1 MAETAEASLG
11 YFGEFH
17 LSSDETAGN
26 LYELVQVKE
35 FDVPTGGTREQ
46 VEATHLKSPDWRR
59 EYLSGFYED
68 SDFEVLLNFRP
79 LSDTDVMLEGAL
91 KAADVRA
98 FKAVLPENGEPVA
111 QIEGTCKCTGYSRG
125 RVTPDGVMEATATFR
140 IVTVDDIEAY
150 VS

>member
-1 MAETAEASLG
+1 MAFVSQACAGPVITVGNFEFAVFAS
-11 YFGEFH
+11 
-17 LSSDETAGN
+17 
-26 LYELVQVKE
+26 VC
-35 FDVPTGGTREQ
+35 
-46 VEATHLKSPDWRR
+46 
-59 EYLSGFYED
+59 ED
-68 SDFEVLLNFRP
+68 SDFEVLLNCRP
-79 LSDTDVMLEGAL
+79 RSDTGVMLEGAL
-91 KAADVRA
+91 KAAYVRA

>member
-17 LSSDETAGN
+17 LSSDATAGN

-59 EYLSGFYED
+59 EYLSSFYED

-125 RVTPDGVMEATATFR
+125 DRKSTGLNTSHSSADRMPASFR
-140 IVTVDDIEAY
+140 NN
-150 VS
+150 